1 MSTSVLSPLAS
12 PFVPVKVPYDTNS
25 AFRAIYINGVPE
37 LVAFGE
43 HSDHEVIRNI
53 PDEAIDELFPPTAT
67 DAAELDATY
76 EFLRTMV
83 DLSYLE
89 EREEKARNGFSH
101 VKKRW
106 ESRRQEGLKGKPTQG
121 NNIDMRRVIH
131 GTSMLDPA
139 EKNIVTFGT
148 NIVRSSFVEQD
159 SRIREKSMTKHQ
171 NIPRRSKGLH
181 GNSRTI
187 QQPRKMN

>member
-1 MSTSVLSPLAS
+1 MGFSPS
-12 PFVPVKVPYDTNS
+12 
-25 AFRAIYINGVPE
+25 IE
-37 LVAFGE
+37 
-43 HSDHEVIRNI
+43 
-53 PDEAIDELFPPTAT
+53 

-106 ESRRQEGLKGKPTQG
+106 ESRVSKNFTSFNTEVEGNFSNLNSFPLLRKKRQEGLKGKPTQG

-139 EKNIVTFGT
+139 EKKIVTFLT
-148 NIVRSSFVEQD
+148 NIARSSFVEQD

-181 GNSRTI
+181 GNLRTI

>member
-1 MSTSVLSPLAS
+1 MSASILSPLAS
-12 PFVPVKVPYDTNS
+12 PFFPVEGKYDES

-43 HSDHEVIRNI
+43 HSDHELIHNI

-67 DAAELDATY
+67 DAAELDAAD
-76 EFLRTMV
+76 EFLRIMV

-89 EREEKARNGFSH
+89 DREEKARNGFSH

-106 ESRRQEGLKGKPTQG
+106 ESRRQQGLMGKPSRGHIGTS
-121 NNIDMRRVIH
+121 RVIH
-131 GTSMLDPA
+131 STSMINPT
-139 EKNIVTFGT
+139 ERNIVSFGNHIT
-148 NIVRSSFVEQD
+148 KPSFSDQD
-159 SRIREKSMTKHQ
+159 RRLKEKSTTKHQ
-171 NIPRRSKGLH
+171 HMHTPRRCKGLH
-181 GNSRTI
+181 GHSRPI